1 MSEHAPP
8 PPARRPGLIG
18 WLALLPGV
26 LVGFCL
32 GAWMLAIA
40 LEWLGE
46 AFFWRNTCA
55 SHSEQ
60 VLQATWQW
68 WRGSA
73 GAPVWLVEDLALVSD
88 MLLKG
93 SAVLIASLNGQRG
106 MFWTETVTSMIR
118 CALLSSENITLTF
131 LLRLAIL
138 LQALPLFVLI
148 IVIGLIDGLVRRD
161 LRKFGAGH
169 ESGFVYHH
177 ARRMIGSSLAA
188 TVLVWLALPVF
199 LEPRVVLLLG
209 ALLIGLTE
217 SIMIGAFKNIYNFHL
232 LLLRILL

>member
-1 MSEHAPP
+1 MPEHAPP

-18 WLALLPGV
+18 GLALLPGA

-40 LEWLGE
+40 LEWLGD

-73 GAPVWLVEDLALVSD
+73 GAPAWLVEDLALASD
-88 MLLKG
+88 TLQQG
-93 SAVLIASLNGQRG
+93 IAALIASLNGQSG
-106 MFWTETVTSMIR
+106 LFWTETVTTVIR
-118 CALLSSENITLTF
+118 CALLSAGNITLIF

-148 IVIGLIDGLVRRD
+148 IVVGLIDGLVRRD
-161 LRKFGAGH
+161 LRRFGAGH

-188 TVLVWLALPVF
+188 TGIVWLALPVF
-199 LEPRVVLLLG
+199 FGLGYVLVLG
-209 ALLIGLTE
+209 AIANGMAISVAICT
-217 SIMIGAFKNIYNFHL
+217 FKKYL
-232 LLLRILL
+232 

>member
-1 MSEHAPP
+1 MPEHAPHP
-8 PPARRPGLIG
+8 VRHPGLLG

-40 LEWLGE
+40 LEWLGD
-46 AFFWRNTCA
+46 AFFWRNACA

-73 GAPVWLVEDLALVSD
+73 GAPVWLAQDLTLISNTLQQGIAALVH
-88 MLLKG
+88 
-93 SAVLIASLNGQRG
+93 SLNGQSG
-106 MFWTETVTSMIR
+106 LLWTDPLTTVIH
-118 CALLSSENITLTF
+118 CALLSAGNVTLTF

-138 LQALPLFVLI
+138 LQALPLFALTI
-148 IVIGLIDGLVRRD
+148 TIGLIDGLVRRD
-161 LRKFGAGH
+161 LRRFDAGH

-177 ARRMIGSSLAA
+177 ARRMISSCLIA
-188 TVLVWLALPVF
+188 TGLVWLAVPIFLVPESVF
-199 LEPRVVLLLG
+199 IPAAAG
-209 ALLIGLTE
+209 IGLAVSMTGG
-217 SIMIGAFKNIYNFHL
+217 SFKKYV
-232 LLLRILL
+232 

>member
-26 LVGFCL
+26 LIGFCL

-40 LEWLGE
+40 LEWLGD
-46 AFFWRNTCA
+46 AFFWRNACA

-60 VLQATWQW
+60 VLQATSQW

-73 GAPVWLVEDLALVSD
+73 GAPVWLVENLALASD
-88 MLLKG
+88 TLQQG
-93 SAVLIASLNGQRG
+93 IAALIASLNRQSGL
-106 MFWTETVTSMIR
+106 FWTETVTTVIR
-118 CALLSSENITLTF
+118 CALQSASNITLTF

-138 LQALPLFVLI
+138 LQALPLFVLTI
-148 IVIGLIDGLVRRD
+148 TIGLIDGLVRRD
-161 LRKFGAGH
+161 LRRFGAGH

-177 ARRMIGSSLAA
+177 AKRMIGSSLVA
-188 TVLVWLALPVF
+188 TGLVWLAVPVF
-199 LEPRVVLLLG
+199 LEPEHVLVFG
-209 ALLIGLTE
+209 ALIVSLTVWFTA
-217 SIMIGAFKNIYNFHL
+217 GTFKKYL
-232 LLLRILL
+232 

>member
-73 GAPVWLVEDLALVSD
+73 GAPAWLVEDLALASD
-88 MLLKG
+88 TLQQG
-93 SAVLIASLNGQRG
+93 IAALIASFSGQSG
-106 MFWTETVTSMIR
+106 LFWTEAVTTEIR
-118 CALLSSENITLTF
+118 CALLSAGNVTLTF

-138 LQALPLFVLI
+138 LQALPLFVLT

-161 LRKFGAGH
+161 LRRFGAGH

-188 TVLVWLALPVF
+188 TGLVWLAVPVF
-199 LEPRVVLLLG
+199 LGPEYVLVPGTLVVGLVVSM
-209 ALLIGLTE
+209 AIG
-217 SIMIGAFKNIYNFHL
+217 IFKKYL
-232 LLLRILL
+232 

>member
-1 MSEHAPP
+1 MPEHVPLGP
-8 PPARRPGLIG
+8 VHRPGILG
-18 WLALLPGV
+18 WIALLPGV

-40 LEWLGE
+40 LEWLGD

-68 WRGSA
+68 WQSSA
-73 GAPVWLVEDLALVSD
+73 GAPVWLVENLALISNT
-88 MLLKG
+88 LQQG
-93 SAVLIASLNGQRG
+93 IATLVNSLNSQSGL
-106 MFWTETVTSMIR
+106 FWTDTVTTVIR
-118 CALLSSENITLTF
+118 CSLLSAGNVTLTF

-138 LQALPLFVLI
+138 LQALPLFALTI
-148 IVIGLIDGLVRRD
+148 TIGLIDGLVRRD
-161 LRKFGAGH
+161 LRRFGAGH

-188 TVLVWLALPVF
+188 TGLVWLAVPVF
-199 LEPRVVLLLG
+199 LKPSYMLVPSAVITALSISLVL
-209 ALLIGLTE
+209 
-217 SIMIGAFKNIYNFHL
+217 GAFKKYI
-232 LLLRILL
+232 

>member
-18 WLALLPGV
+18 WLALLPSV
-26 LVGFCL
+26 LAGFCL
-32 GAWMLAIA
+32 GAWMLAIT
-40 LEWLGE
+40 LEWLGD

-73 GAPVWLVEDLALVSD
+73 GAPMWLVEDLAIVSD
-88 MLLKG
+88 TLQKG
-93 SAVLIASLNGQRG
+93 IATLVHSLNGQSG
-106 MFWTETVTSMIR
+106 LFWTEAVTTVIR

-138 LQALPLFVLI
+138 LQALPLFVLTI
-148 IVIGLIDGLVRRD
+148 IIGLIDGLVRRD
-161 LRKFGAGH
+161 LRRFGAGH
-169 ESGFVYHH
+169 ESGFVYHY

-188 TVLVWLALPVF
+188 TGLVWLTVPVF
-199 LEPRVVLLLG
+199 LKAGYILVPG
-209 ALLIGLTE
+209 AILIGLVISLTL
-217 SIMIGAFKNIYNFHL
+217 GVFKKYL
-232 LLLRILL
+232 

>member
-1 MSEHAPP
+1 MPDHAPQGP
-8 PPARRPGLIG
+8 MRRPGLLG
-18 WLALLPGV
+18 WIALLPGV
-26 LVGFCL
+26 LAGFCL

-46 AFFWRNTCA
+46 AFFWRYTCA

-68 WRGSA
+68 WQSSA
-73 GAPVWLVEDLALVSD
+73 GAPVWLVEDLTLVSGK
-88 MLLKG
+88 LQQG
-93 SAVLIASLNGQRG
+93 SAALITSLNGQSG
-106 MFWTETVTSMIR
+106 LFWTDTVTTVIR

-138 LQALPLFVLI
+138 LQALPLFALI
-148 IVIGLIDGLVRRD
+148 IVVGLIDGLARRD
-161 LRKFGAGH
+161 LRRFGAGH

-188 TVLVWLALPVF
+188 TGLVWLAVPIFLVPEYVF
-199 LEPRVVLLLG
+199 IPAAAG
-209 ALLIGLTE
+209 IGLAVSMTGG
-217 SIMIGAFKNIYNFHL
+217 SFKKYV
-232 LLLRILL
+232 

>member
-1 MSEHAPP
+1 MPDHAPQP
-8 PPARRPGLIG
+8 VRRPGLLG

-32 GAWMLAIA
+32 GAWILAIA
-40 LEWLGE
+40 LEWLGD

-68 WRGSA
+68 WLGYA
-73 GAPVWLVEDLALVSD
+73 GAAAWLVEDLAFASNTLQQGIAALVH
-88 MLLKG
+88 
-93 SAVLIASLNGQRG
+93 SLNGQSG
-106 MFWTETVTSMIR
+106 LFWTEAVTMVIR
-118 CALLSSENITLTF
+118 CALMSAGNVTLTF

-138 LQALPLFVLI
+138 LQALPLFVLT

-161 LRKFGAGH
+161 LRRFGAGH

-177 ARRMIGSSLAA
+177 ARRMIGSSLAG
-188 TVLVWLALPVF
+188 TGLVWLAIPVF
-199 LEPRVVLLLG
+199 FVPEYILAPASVGSGVAVLI
-209 ALLIGLTE
+209 A
-217 SIMIGAFKNIYNFHL
+217 IGAFKKYL
-232 LLLRILL
+232 

>member
-1 MSEHAPP
+1 MPEHAPQP
-8 PPARRPGLIG
+8 MRRPGLLG
-18 WLALLPGV
+18 WFALLPGV
-26 LVGFCL
+26 LAGFFL

-40 LEWLGE
+40 LEWLGD

-55 SHSEQ
+55 SHSGQ

-73 GAPVWLVEDLALVSD
+73 GAPVWLVENLALASD
-88 MLLKG
+88 TLQQG
-93 SAVLIASLNGQRG
+93 IAALIASLNGQSG
-106 MFWTETVTSMIR
+106 LFWTETVTTVIR
-118 CALLSSENITLTF
+118 CALSSAGNITLTF

-138 LQALPLFVLI
+138 LQALPLFVLT

-177 ARRMIGSSLAA
+177 TRQMISSSLIA
-188 TVLVWLALPVF
+188 TGLVWLAVPIF
-199 LEPRVVLLLG
+199 LVPDYVLVLG
-209 ALLIGLTE
+209 AVGGGLTV
-217 SIMIGAFKNIYNFHL
+217 SVAAGIFKKYL
-232 LLLRILL
+232 

>member
-1 MSEHAPP
+1 MPDHASQGPV
-8 PPARRPGLIG
+8 RRPGLLG

-32 GAWMLAIA
+32 GAWMLAMA
-40 LEWLGE
+40 LEWLGD

-68 WRGSA
+68 WRDFA
-73 GAPVWLVEDLALVSD
+73 GAPVWLVEDLTIVSD
-88 MLLKG
+88 KLQKG
-93 SAVLIASLNGQRG
+93 VTALIASFNGQSG
-106 MFWTETVTSMIR
+106 LFWTETVTTVLH
-118 CALLSSENITLTF
+118 CGLLSTGNVSLTF

-148 IVIGLIDGLVRRD
+148 IVVGLIDGLVRRD
-161 LRKFGAGH
+161 LRRFGAGH

-177 ARRMIGSSLAA
+177 ARRMIGASLVA
-188 TVLVWLALPVF
+188 TGLVWLAVPVF
-199 LEPRVVLLLG
+199 LDPIYVLMPG
-209 ALLIGLTE
+209 AIVISLTA
-217 SIMIGAFKNIYNFHL
+217 SMASGAFKKYI
-232 LLLRILL
+232 